1 MKKKFTSVFLTSVMV
16 LFLAGC
22 SEFEADSDWKVRDFT
37 YTNQNNQEVGLD
49 DLKGEIWIADF
60 IFTSCETV
68 CPPMTFNLTKIQKQ
82 LKDEGIDDI
91 NFVSFSVDPE
101 VDTPDKLKEYISEY
115 EADTKQWDL
124 LTGYQQEEII
134 SLAEESFKVLV
145 RDDPSSDQVIHGT
158 SFYLVN
164 KEGKVVKNYSG
175 LQDVPYEEIVSDV
188 KLLKKSYE

>member
-1 MKKKFTSVFLTSVMV
+1 MKKYYWISILISAMLV
-16 LFLAGC
+16 LSGC
-22 SEFEADSDWKVRDFT
+22 AEFEAETDWQVRDFS
-37 YTNQNNQEVGLD
+37 YTNQNNEEVGLK
-49 DLKGEIWIADF
+49 DLKGDIWIADF

-68 CPPMTFNLTKIQKQ
+68 CPPMTYNLTKIQKQ
-82 LKDEGIDDI
+82 LEEEGINDVQ
-91 NFVSFSVDPE
+91 FVSFSVDPE
-101 VDTPDKLKEYISEY
+101 VDTPEKLKEYISNY
-115 EADTKQWDL
+115 EADTKKWDL
-124 LTGYQQEEII
+124 LTGYDQKEIS

-175 LQDVPYEEIVSDV
+175 VQDVPYEEIVSDI

>member
-1 MKKKFTSVFLTSVMV
+1 MKKYYWISILVSAMLV
-16 LFLAGC
+16 LSGC
-22 SEFEADSDWKVRDFT
+22 AEFEAETDWKVRDFS
-37 YTNQNNQEVGLD
+37 YTNQNNEEVELK

-68 CPPMTFNLTKIQKQ
+68 CPPMTYNLTKIQKQ
-82 LKDEGIDDI
+82 LKEEGINDVR
-91 NFVSFSVDPE
+91 FVSFSVDPE
-101 VDTPDKLKEYISEY
+101 VDTPEKLKEYISSY
-115 EADTKQWDL
+115 EADTKKWDL
-124 LTGYQQEEII
+124 LTGYDQKEIS
-134 SLAEESFKVLV
+134 SLAEESFKALV

-175 LQDVPYEEIVSDV
+175 VQDVPYEEIVSDI